1 MELFLLGIS
10 HEAVFREYGWVE
22 RLFEDI
28 EILLQIRITIGPVGV
43 HLH

>member
-10 HEAVFREYGWVE
+10 HKAVFREYGEVE

-28 EILLQIRITIGPVGV
+28 ETLLQIRITIGPVGM